1 MRLLKLFVLGLCLAM
16 PGVAAAES
24 SGPADWY
31 FHVDLDR
38 MRSEPAGRAVYAWL
52 EDEVFDD
59 IEQDAGVDLGA
70 ELDSITALSVR
81 EQGAI
86 VVMNGDFSQDTKDKV
101 MVFLAA
107 DGDISPLKSSGKT
120 YFRLGEGERRITAED
135 SDIKYDLELEDEAW
149 ISLDVSNKI
158 LVTSSED
165 QMKALLAKNGKAPG
179 VDANGGA
186 LLVLS
191 AEKTLLQAS
200 MDGGLLDDNGDSDW
214 DSNILR
220 NAEQV
225 AFLLAAKAG
234 KIALEATLVTEDR
247 EVAESLASVARGL
260 ISLVSFDDSMDP
272 EAAAMLQSTKID
284 VTGNALSLSLA
295 MDPDLVARTLSD

>member
-1 MRLLKLFVLGLCLAM
+1 MRLSKLFVLGLCLAM
-16 PGVAAAES
+16 PGVAAAGS
-24 SGPADWY
+24 SGRADWY

-38 MRSEPAGRAVYAWL
+38 MRSEPAGRGVYAWL

-59 IEQDAGVDLGA
+59 IGRDAGVDFGA

-81 EQGAI
+81 ERGAI
-86 VVMNGDFSQDTKDKV
+86 VVMNGDFSQDSKDKL

-107 DGDISPLKSSGKT
+107 EGDISPLKSSGKS
-120 YFRLGEGERRITAED
+120 YFRLGEGERQVTLDDARIH
-135 SDIKYDLELEDEAW
+135 YDLAPEDNAW
-149 ISLDVSNKI
+149 VSFDVRGKI

-165 QMKALLAKNGKAPG
+165 QMKALLAKNGKTPG

-200 MDGGLLDDNGDSDW
+200 MDGGLLGHNGASDW

-247 EVAESLASVARGL
+247 EIAESLASVARGL
-260 ISLVSFDDSMDP
+260 ISLVSFDGSMDP
-272 EAAAMLQSTKID
+272 EAAAMLQSMKID

-295 MDPDLVARTLSD
+295 VDPDLVVRTLSE

>member
-1 MRLLKLFVLGLCLAM
+1 MRALRLIVLGLCLAV
-16 PGVAAAES
+16 PGVATAES
-24 SGPADWY
+24 SAPADWY

-38 MRSEPAGRAVYAWL
+38 MRSEPAGRGVYAWL
-52 EDEVFDD
+52 EDEVFDG
-59 IEQDAGVDLGA
+59 IEQDTGVDVGA
-70 ELDSITALSVR
+70 ELDAVTALSVR

-86 VVMNGDFSQDTKDKV
+86 VVMSGDFSQDTKDRL

-107 DGDISPLKSSGKT
+107 EGDISPLKSSGKS
-120 YFRLGEGERRITAED
+120 YFRLGDGERQVTLDDAGIRFDLAPED
-135 SDIKYDLELEDEAW
+135 DAW
-149 ISLDVSNKI
+149 ISLDVRGKI

-165 QMKALLAKNGKAPG
+165 QMKALLAKNGKTPG

-200 MDGGLLDDNGDSDW
+200 MDGGLLGNDGASDW
-214 DSNILR
+214 DSSILR

-234 KIALEATLVTEDR
+234 KIALEATFVTEDR
-247 EVAESLASVARGL
+247 EIAESLASVARGL
-260 ISLVSFDDSMDP
+260 ISLVSFDGSLDP
-272 EAAAMLQSTKID
+272 GAAAMLQSIKID
-284 VTGNALSLSLA
+284 VSGNALSLSLA
-295 MDPDLVARTLSD
+295 VDPDLVVRILSE